1 MCILISSCMDVK
13 KAILERKSIRKYKKD
28 VPSHDEIMEVLDAAR
43 LAPSGTNAQPCRYK
57 IIKDD
62 KTKKKLKEDGIAKQ
76 GFVYDAPVLI
86 VCCADPSVYKKTAL
100 DSDNEVRAIR
110 DLSIA
115 SSFLVLRAAELGLGT
130 CYIGWIEKEKIKQT
144 LGIPNNFVVPFII
157 TLGYPD
163 EIKEATLKKPLDEI
177 IF

>member
-1 MCILISSCMDVK
+1 MDVK
-13 KAILERKSIRKYKKD
+13 KAILERKSIRKYKNNM
-28 VPSHDEIMEVLDAAR
+28 PAQEEINEVLEAAR

-57 IIKDD
+57 IIKTDD
-62 KTKKKLKEDGIAKQ
+62 EKNKLKEDNIVKQ

-100 DSDNEVRAIR
+100 DSENQIRALR
-110 DLSIA
+110 DVSIA

-130 CYIGWIEKEKIKQT
+130 CYIGWIEKEKIKET
-144 LGIPNNFVVPFII
+144 LNIPKEFVVPFII

-163 EIKEATLKKPLDEI
+163 EEKGITPKKELGELLL
-177 IF
+177 